1 MQAVWL
7 YSKTIVP
14 KVPEAIINRDR
25 LYALLKRNP
34 HPRVT
39 IVQAAAGYGKTTIL
53 SQWVHQL
60 DEPAAWLSIDIMDN
74 DPSRFWQYVLK
85 AIAQATRQPID
96 ERLEHLFD
104 LQYMPPFELIVD
116 SLLNELMIIESSL
129 HIVLDDYHH
138 IELDIIHEMISRL
151 INYLPEHVHLYMASR
166 TKLPLPVA
174 SWRVKNCVTEIGTEE
189 LSFTYQEVE
198 AFYQKKHIIMDKTDF
213 CRKILS
219 ETGGWAAGVQLG
231 GISEERSAGSL
242 DNSTSF
248 VTEYMMQEIF
258 STLPESTQQFLLQTS
273 LLKVLDPEL
282 CNDLT
287 ESSNSYEQLAELVDQ
302 GIFTI
307 RLSPKKQTFRYHQ
320 LLAEVLEQERNNR
333 YTGEE
338 LEALVKKAGGLL
350 YARGEFNTAI
360 DLVLEQ
366 QLYTLADQWI
376 NEQLLDIFYS
386 GQIRLLI
393 QWVDSLRAAAC
404 TVHVETLLIY
414 AISLMTIQDME
425 KVDVVTKELDNR
437 HEQDGWKDK
446 DEHAELVSILIS
458 LKAYVHLALGNLDTF
473 IELITKQV
481 NRGLTNGKWYHAPVH
496 YNLYHAK
503 LTRTPLGTKGNYS
516 SISDIR
522 AFLEIFRQ
530 TDFKEHH
537 VMGYSYGLFAE
548 ILYEAGQLEEAL
560 LEIKDGLHYAHRFN
574 DRGLY
579 VPLSIL
585 KGKIFMV
592 QGQSAAAH
600 TVWDHTLN
608 QVPEWYWQ
616 RSIQAM
622 KALAYLKENKIEAAE
637 TELFKTDRPE
647 PLQIELGQ
655 ELWLLV
661 YCRLLM
667 AKRAWQEA
675 LKIGLQVHEY
685 AAKIDQID
693 LMIEASTL
701 TAICYKQLKQE
712 SLAYVALHTALMSGS
727 QSGYKRIFVDEP
739 GFDHLLKDYQTYKRI
754 RGSFQEEIPLDY
766 LEELAAMGK
775 PMEFLDEGLAALTLR
790 ERDVLRL
797 LVSGVSNREMAKLLF
812 LSEGTI
818 RVYLTRI
825 YSKLQVK
832 SRAQAILRAKEW
844 DI

>member
-7 YSKTIVP
+7 YSKTTAP
-14 KVPEAIINRDR
+14 KVPEAAIYRDR
-25 LYALLKRNP
+25 LYALLQKKP

-53 SQWVHQL
+53 SQWIQQL
-60 DEPAAWLSIDIMDN
+60 DEPAAWLSIDVMDN
-74 DPSRFWQYVLK
+74 DPSRFWQYIFK
-85 AIAQATRQPID
+85 AVAQATRQPID

-104 LQYMPPFELIVD
+104 LQYMPPFELIID
-116 SLLNELMIIESSL
+116 SLLNELMIIESPV

-151 INYLPEHVHLYMASR
+151 INYLPDHIHLYIASR
-166 TKLPLPVA
+166 TKLPLPIA
-174 SWRVKNCVTEIGTEE
+174 SWRVKNWVSEIGTDE

-198 AFYQKKHIIMDKTDF
+198 VFYQKKRIIMNKTEF
-213 CRKILS
+213 CQKILS
-219 ETGGWAAGVQLG
+219 KTGGWAAGVQLG
-231 GISEERSAGSL
+231 GISEERNAGSL
-242 DNSTSF
+242 NNSVSF
-248 VTEYMMQEIF
+248 VTEYIIQEIF

-273 LLKVLDPEL
+273 MLKVLDPDL
-282 CNDLT
+282 CNELT
-287 ESSNSYEQLAELVDQ
+287 GCSNSYEQLSVLVDL
-302 GIFTI
+302 GIFTT

-320 LLAEVLEQERNNR
+320 LLAEVLDQQRNNT

-338 LEALVKKAGGLL
+338 VEALIKKAGSLL
-350 YARGEFNTAI
+350 YARGEYNTAI

-376 NEQLLDIFYS
+376 NDQLLDIFYS

-393 QWVDSLRAAAC
+393 HWVDNLRAAAYP
-404 TVHVETLLIY
+404 VHVETLLIY

-425 KVDVVTKELDNR
+425 KVAVAIKELDNR

-446 DEHAELVSILIS
+446 DEHAELVSILLS
-458 LKAYVHLALGNLDTF
+458 LRAYVHLALGNLDTF

-481 NRGLTNGKWYHAPVH
+481 TQGLINGKWYGAPVQ
-496 YNLYHAK
+496 YNPYHAK
-503 LTRTPLGTKGNYS
+503 LTRTPLGTKGQYS
-516 SISDIR
+516 SIKDIR
-522 AFLEIFRQ
+522 AFLAIFRQ
-530 TDFKEHH
+530 TEFKEHR
-537 VMGYSYGLFAE
+537 VMGYSHGLFAE
-548 ILYEAGQLEEAL
+548 ILYEAGRLEEAL
-560 LEIKDGLHYAHRFN
+560 LEIKEGLHYAYQFN

-585 KGKIFMV
+585 KGKVFMA
-592 QGQSAAAH
+592 QGQTSAAH
-600 TVWDHTLN
+600 TVWDHTIS
-608 QVPEWYWQ
+608 QVSEWYWH
-616 RSIQAM
+616 RSSQSM

-637 TELFKTDRPE
+637 TELFKTQRPD

-667 AKRAWQEA
+667 AKKAWQEA
-675 LKIGLQVHEY
+675 LRIAMQVHEY
-685 AAKIDQID
+685 AMKIDQTD
-693 LMIEASTL
+693 LMIEASIL
-701 TAICYKQLKQE
+701 TAGCYKKLKQE
-712 SLAYVALHTALMSGS
+712 SLAYVNLHTALISGS
-727 QSGYKRIFVDEP
+727 QYGYKRIFTDEP
-739 GFDHLLKDYQTYKRI
+739 GFGHLLKDYQIYKRI
-754 RGSFQEEIPLDY
+754 NDTFQDEVPSDF
-766 LEELAAMGK
+766 LEELAALGK
-775 PMEFLDEGLAALTLR
+775 PVGLPEEGLNTLTSR
-790 ERDVLRL
+790 ERDVLHL
-797 LVSGVSNREMAKLLF
+797 LVSGASNREMANQLF

-832 SRAQAILRAKEW
+832 SRAQAILRAREW

>member
-7 YSKTIVP
+7 YSKTTVP
-14 KVPEAIINRDR
+14 KVPEATISRNR
-25 LYALLKRNP
+25 LYALLQRTP

-60 DEPAAWLSIDIMDN
+60 DEPAAWLSIDVMDN
-74 DPSRFWQYVLK
+74 DPSRFWQYILK
-85 AIAQATRQPID
+85 AVAQATRQPID

-116 SLLNELMIIESSL
+116 SLLNELMIIESPL
-129 HIVLDDYHH
+129 HIVLDDYHQ

-151 INYLPEHVHLYMASR
+151 INYLPEHVHLYIASR
-166 TKLPLPVA
+166 TKLPLPIA
-174 SWRVKNCVTEIGTEE
+174 SWRVKNWVTEIGTDE

-198 AFYQKKHIIMDKTDF
+198 IFYQKKHIEMNKTDF

-219 ETGGWAAGVQLG
+219 KTGGWAAGVQLG
-231 GISEERSAGSL
+231 GLSEERNAGSL
-242 DNSTSF
+242 NNSVSF
-248 VTEYMMQEIF
+248 VTEYIIQEIF
-258 STLPESTQQFLLQTS
+258 STLSESTQQFLLQTS
-273 LLKVLDPEL
+273 MLKVLDPEL
-282 CNDLT
+282 CNALT
-287 ESSNSYEQLAELVDQ
+287 GSGNSYEQLSELVDQ

-338 LEALVKKAGGLL
+338 LENLVKKAGSLL

-376 NEQLLDIFYS
+376 NDQLLDIFYS

-393 QWVDSLRAAAC
+393 QWVDSLRAAAYP
-404 TVHVETLLIY
+404 VHVETLLIY

-425 KVDVVTKELDNR
+425 KVGVAIQELDKR

-446 DEHAELVSILIS
+446 EEHGELVSILIS

-481 NRGLTNGKWYHAPVH
+481 NRGLTNGKWYRAPVH
-496 YNLYHAK
+496 YNPYHAK
-503 LTRTPLGTKGNYS
+503 LTRTPLGTKGQYS
-516 SISDIR
+516 SIKDIR
-522 AFLEIFRQ
+522 AFLEVFRQ
-530 TDFKEHH
+530 TEFKEHH

-548 ILYEAGQLEEAL
+548 ILYEADRLDEVL
-560 LEIKDGLHYAHRFN
+560 LEIKEGLHYAHGFN

-585 KGKIFMV
+585 KGKVLMV
-592 QGQSAAAH
+592 QGQTAAAH
-600 TVWDHTLN
+600 TVWDHAIN
-608 QVPEWYWQ
+608 QVPEWYWH

-622 KALAYLKENKIEAAE
+622 KALAYLRENKIEAAE
-637 TELFKTDRPE
+637 TELFKTERPE

-655 ELWLLV
+655 EMWLLV

-667 AKRAWQEA
+667 AKKAWQEA
-675 LKIGLQVHEY
+675 LKIALQVHEY

-693 LMIEASTL
+693 LMIEVSIL
-701 TAICYKQLKQE
+701 SAICYKQLKQE
-712 SLAYVALHTALMSGS
+712 SLAYVTLHAALISGS
-727 QSGYKRIFVDEP
+727 QYGYKRIFIDEP
-739 GFDHLLKDYQTYKRI
+739 GFDQLLKDYQKYKKIKR
-754 RGSFQEEIPLDY
+754 SFQEEISPDY
-766 LEELAAMGK
+766 LEELTGMSR
-775 PMEFLDEGLAALTLR
+775 PIEFLDDGMDALTAR

-797 LVSGVSNREMAKLLF
+797 LVSGVSNKEMAKQLF

-832 SRAQAILRAKEW
+832 SRAQAILRTKEW